1 MVVQGKA
8 MARLRLRDCW
18 LSDLPTLLLLLL
30 LLPPPATQGATCSTP
45 TSVEHANIQVKSY
58 NENSRER
65 YICNFGFKRKAGTSS
80 LTKCLRNEDTNIT
93 QWTIPSLKCIRD
105 PSLTRPRPPSTVAPA
120 GVTPEPDSPSP
131 SGKEPAFTF
140 KSDTTTATK
149 PGTTPGSRLM
159 TPKPPSAET
168 TEVIG
173 NEPSQDQSQTTTKAL
188 EHTPSASLEK
198 PGAYA
203 YNSTTVTALFFY
215 SGSIHT
221 CPCDLWS
228 VRGISSSTLLQ
239 KIKAKFLDTQC
250 SNGRYGR
257 EANDWGNRRQRRGCR
272 KPPPSLGSPRGQ
284 QGQRGQQ
291 GLEGR
296 HQFCSSQRG
305 PREDSIG

>member
-93 QWTIPSLKCIRD
+93 QWTIPSLKCI
-105 PSLTRPRPPSTVAPA
+105 
-120 GVTPEPDSPSP
+120 
-131 SGKEPAFTF
+131 KPAFTF

>member
-131 SGKEPAFTF
+131 SGK
-140 KSDTTTATK
+140 
-149 PGTTPGSRLM
+149 
-159 TPKPPSAET
+159 
-168 TEVIG
+168 
-173 NEPSQDQSQTTTKAL
+173 
-188 EHTPSASLEK
+188 
-198 PGAYA
+198 GAYA
-203 YNSTTVTALFFY
+203 YNSTTVTVAV
-215 SGSIHT
+215 SIPVLVICGVCVAFLLVRYCKKSRQNSWT
-221 CPCDLWS
+221 PS
-228 VRGISSSTLLQ
+228 VQMEDMEERPMTGGT
-239 KIKAKFLDTQC
+239 D
-250 SNGRYGR
+250 GRDGDA
-257 EANDWGNRRQRRGCR
+257 ENHHPA
-272 KPPPSLGSPRGQ
+272 
-284 QGQRGQQ
+284 
-291 GLEGR
+291 
-296 HQFCSSQRG
+296 
-305 PREDSIG
+305 

>member
-1 MVVQGKA
+1 MVVESKA
-8 MARLRLRDCW
+8 VTRLLRDCW
-18 LSDLPTLLLLLL
+18 LSVIPTLLLLLL
-30 LLPPPATQGATCSTP
+30 LLRSPETLGATCSTP
-45 TSVEHANIQVKSY
+45 TSIEHANIQVKSY

-140 KSDTTTATK
+140 KSDTPTATK

-168 TEVIG
+168 TEVTG
-173 NEPSQDQSQTTTKAL
+173 NEPSQDQSQTTAKAL
-188 EHTPSASLEK
+188 EHTLSASLEK

-203 YNSTTVTALFFY
+203 YNSTAITVAVSIPVLVICAVCVVFLLARYCKKSRQNSWTP
-215 SGSIHT
+215 SVQMENMEDRPMTGGTDGS
-221 CPCDLWS
+221 
-228 VRGISSSTLLQ
+228 
-239 KIKAKFLDTQC
+239 
-250 SNGRYGR
+250 
-257 EANDWGNRRQRRGCR
+257 E
-272 KPPPSLGSPRGQ
+272 
-284 QGQRGQQ
+284 
-291 GLEGR
+291 
-296 HQFCSSQRG
+296 
-305 PREDSIG
+305 EDAENHHAA